1 MEKQRETP
9 DAAVGNARINGTPI
23 DRVVRHSGDYPNYIS
38 SVSRSTS
45 CTTARRMRGR
55 LSEGDIYRIR
65 ARARKR
71 NSVLLYPLGAARC
84 DGPYSVFARNHVP
97 SARRGG
103 SRHNPLTTAAAAILG
118 SPRTLGPRPPSA
130 ATAAAA
136 AAAATVLPPPPLSSP
151 PSPSPPPPAP
161 PVVYPTFVPPPM
173 YSWRFALQGQ
183 QTSPR

>member
-9 DAAVGNARINGTPI
+9 DAVVGNARINGTPI

-55 LSEGDIYRIR
+55 LLEGNIYRIR
-65 ARARKR
+65 ALALAGETLSFSIRSARR
-71 NSVLLYPLGAARC
+71 

-103 SRHNPLTTAAAAILG
+103 SRQQETKQQERQKKKEKRGDEEEEGGGEGGGRIVAVRQHSKSKSKPTRPGAAPRRAAPRALARCRAALYYIAPHARRD
-118 SPRTLGPRPPSA
+118 PRTRA
-130 ATAAAA
+130 
-136 AAAATVLPPPPLSSP
+136 
-151 PSPSPPPPAP
+151 
-161 PVVYPTFVPPPM
+161 
-173 YSWRFALQGQ
+173 
-183 QTSPR
+183 